1 MKATI
6 IIPNINGKGWLK
18 DSIESVYAQT
28 EQDFELIVVDNGST
42 DESLEQARSYCS
54 RPNFQLIENGSNTG
68 FSHAVNQGIARAKS
82 EFVVLF
88 NNDAFAEPQWLA
100 ELIRVAESDEKIFAV
115 QSLMIRHFDRELADD
130 AGDQVEELII
140 GQLGVA
146 NQQGQLR
153 VRNRALKS
161 VDGFDRTGQVLSAG
175 ITLAESLN
183 QALSVGARNRRK
195 FSHS

>member
-1 MKATI
+1 MGVGDTI
-6 IIPNINGKGWLK
+6 GQILEFTKLTGDLRHSFQTTVFDDHTQEIGDFLGK
-18 DSIESVYAQT
+18 I
-28 EQDFELIVVDNGST
+28 
-42 DESLEQARSYCS
+42 
-54 RPNFQLIENGSNTG
+54 
-68 FSHAVNQGIARAKS
+68 
-82 EFVVLF
+82 
-88 NNDAFAEPQWLA
+88 
-100 ELIRVAESDEKIFAV
+100 
-115 QSLMIRHFDRELADD
+115 LADD

-175 ITLAESLN
+175 ITLAESLI